1 MKEQSLAILKYCL
14 GYEDEL
20 LSNKVK
26 EYDETI
32 GGFEKEIDETTDTDD
47 TNLEIIYYALKDLL
61 KVIKDDT
68 TLKQETKDEFED
80 KVNELLK
87 EIENKIELN
96 STISVTK
103 NPPEEN
109 EKYKEPSMAILKYCL
124 SMPSVLGNSSIS
136 PSTLGN
142 VVTTTGLDDVQ
153 ELILKKLKNVQF
165 QREQRKVA
173 AYSILKYCLEE
184 APQSAESENL
194 SEIPPTKDDKVES
207 EITQEIK
214 QVLSDFTKENPVE
227 EETDKYKEPSLAVLK
242 YCLNYEDENVEPD
255 LPSTEEKQ
263 VDEETPDK
271 YKEPSLAV
279 LKYCLDYEDEL
290 RRKLADSLPPPPNQ
304 NLFPPLPPPFT
315 KEEPKEE
322 PKAEPEKVIESQ
334 IQTAGFSM
342 LKYCLNF
349 VKEQREL
356 LRKRELKKIKE
367 RKELLQ
373 QENKFQE
380 KKYETIIADKKLEK
394 EQEEQKAKA
403 SNELKR
409 RLQEKSDSRPSTA
422 TSSPSQADDLS
433 NTSSTVSSEDTP
445 STTNTLKPTKL
456 PGIISEYDKKL
467 LAAIG
472 LKFYLQFKDEDDLSS
487 TGNSTGS
494 LGDTENISYPSSRA
508 QSPVNQDTDFNIKR
522 NQDTKDAL
530 RNNAQQAYKKFKQPL
545 SAINPNLQLKR
556 ALEKKQKKQ

>member
-1 MKEQSLAILKYCL
+1 
-14 GYEDEL
+14 
-20 LSNKVK
+20 
-26 EYDETI
+26 
-32 GGFEKEIDETTDTDD
+32 
-47 TNLEIIYYALKDLL
+47 
-61 KVIKDDT
+61 
-68 TLKQETKDEFED
+68 
-80 KVNELLK
+80 
-87 EIENKIELN
+87 
-96 STISVTK
+96 
-103 NPPEEN
+103 
-109 EKYKEPSMAILKYCL
+109 
-124 SMPSVLGNSSIS
+124 
-136 PSTLGN
+136 
-142 VVTTTGLDDVQ
+142 
-153 ELILKKLKNVQF
+153 
-165 QREQRKVA
+165 
-173 AYSILKYCLEE
+173 LEE

-194 SEIPPTKDDKVES
+194 SEIPPKEEKVDP

-214 QVLSDFTKENPVE
+214 QVLSDVTKENPVE
-227 EETDKYKEPSLAVLK
+227 EETDKYKEQSMAILK
-242 YCLNYEDENVEPD
+242 YCLNYEDENVEPE

-334 IQTAGFSM
+334 IQTAGFSI

-356 LRKRELKKIKE
+356 LKKQLLEKINERKKLFEEENANQANVDENIIEKANLLKK
-367 RKELLQ
+367 
-373 QENKFQE
+373 QEE
-380 KKYETIIADKKLEK
+380 ADNNLKDQ
-394 EQEEQKAKA
+394 QEEQKAKA

-409 RLQEKSDSRPSTA
+409 RLQEKSDSRSSTA
-422 TSSPSQADDLS
+422 TSSQSDNLS

-456 PGIISEYDKKL
+456 PKIISEYDKKL

-472 LKFYLQFKDEDDLSS
+472 LKFYLQFKDENDLSS

-494 LGDTENISYPSSRA
+494 LGDTEIISNSSSRA
-508 QSPVNQDTDFNIKR
+508 QSLVNQDTDFNKKR
-522 NQDTKDAL
+522 NQDIEDAL
-530 RNNAQQAYKKFKQPL
+530 RKNARQAYEKFKPPL
-545 SAINPNLQLKR
+545 SAINPNLPLKR
-556 ALEKKQKKQ
+556 ALEQNPKKQ